1 MKIILTAEGK
11 VLMSATGVI
20 ISVPTAPRSV
30 RLRRPQKIIPCLHRG
45 HSLRKDSCLTCNG
58 KQVETVFQCQLFK
71 ECTIRRIKENQVE
84 PKPCIICQDRQE
96 VAYGQ
101 AGKADS

>member
-1 MKIILTAEGK
+1 VKIILTAEGK
-11 VLMSATGVI
+11 VLMSAAGVI
-20 ISVPTAPRSV
+20 IGVPTLPKEPKT
-30 RLRRPQKIIPCLHRG
+30 RRPQKIIPCLHRG
-45 HSLRKDSCLTCNG
+45 RSLREDKCLTCNG
-58 KQVETVFQCQLFK
+58 RQVEVVFQCQLFG

-101 AGKADS
+101 AGEADS